1 MLSKSTRR
9 IKTSA
14 RKGRMQ
20 EQKSE
25 EQLKRQQHESAR
37 QKEYEKDRL
46 KNRNHLKINDQS
58 DESTNL
64 TALRNQNRRTG
75 QRSKT
80 RNRSSNTYETTRRK
94 VLQPTNKP
102 KDMKKQVVARSPRR
116 TGQPTTRQNIQPKVA
131 YQTVKRSGGTLGS
144 NPAYRRPE
152 VRKKWIK

>member
-1 MLSKSTRR
+1 
-9 IKTSA
+9 
-14 RKGRMQ
+14 MQ

-75 QRSKT
+75 QRSKK
-80 RNRSSNTYETTRRK
+80 RETGHQTLMKRQGK
-94 VLQPTNKP
+94 STSTNK
-102 KDMKKQVVARSPRR
+102 
-116 TGQPTTRQNIQPKVA
+116 
-131 YQTVKRSGGTLGS
+131 
-144 NPAYRRPE
+144 
-152 VRKKWIK
+152 

>member
-1 MLSKSTRR
+1 
-9 IKTSA
+9 
-14 RKGRMQ
+14 MQ

-75 QRSKT
+75 QRSK
-80 RNRSSNTYETTRRK
+80 NA
-94 VLQPTNKP
+94 
-102 KDMKKQVVARSPRR
+102 KQV
-116 TGQPTTRQNIQPKVA
+116 
-131 YQTVKRSGGTLGS
+131 
-144 NPAYRRPE
+144 
-152 VRKKWIK
+152 IKHL